1 MKSVNDEITE
11 AFFAYLRD
19 RNISDETKFAWFE
32 KQRVE
37 TGIDYVD
44 YYNGLI
50 DLAGKFLMEFEGLH
64 REDKRNM
71 YLKRYTKEQVEQ
83 VLTDENLG
91 IPLSQYTNGKLS
103 GYYYY
108 NEAKKDK
115 LFFQVAIKDAHCR
128 DVTEAYD
135 NVKELIKEIKEK
147 AATEPQPSNGNC
159 PRLRTKRPG
168 LNKEQLGDLYERLIE
183 GGYIKKETEKKLFV
197 WLFGGDIEPQP
208 FTPIKWEK
216 NKTLLVY
223 LIDCI
228 CYDPTVSFNY
238 WKNAE
243 MIFEVKHMAQTKQN
257 YLETKNTHGKPRGH
271 NEIDSIISNI
281 RGV

>member
-1 MKSVNDEITE
+1 M
-11 AFFAYLRD
+11 
-19 RNISDETKFAWFE
+19 
-32 KQRVE
+32 
-37 TGIDYVD
+37 
-44 YYNGLI
+44 
-50 DLAGKFLMEFEGLH
+50 AGKFLMEFEGLH

-115 LFFQVAIKDAHCR
+115 LFFKAALDIREAKDNLIR
-128 DVTEAYD
+128 
-135 NVKELIKEIKEK
+135 LIKEIKEK

-223 LIDCI
+223 LIDNL
-228 CYDPTVSFNY
+228 CYEEAVSSYLWENPQR
-238 WKNAE
+238 
-243 MIFEVKHMAQTKQN
+243 IFEVKHMAQTKQN
-257 YLETKNTHGKPRGH
+257 YLGNKKTGGKPVGY
-271 NEIDSIISNI
+271 EGIDSIIDII

>member
-50 DLAGKFLMEFEGLH
+50 DWAGKFLMEFEGLH

-83 VLTDENLG
+83 VLTDKNLG
-91 IPLSQYTNGKLS
+91 ISLSKYTNGKLS

-128 DVTEAYD
+128 DVTEAYN

-159 PRLRTKRPG
+159 PRLRTKRPA
-168 LNKEQLGDLYERLIE
+168 LNKKQLGDLYERLIE

-223 LIDCI
+223 LIDNL
-228 CYDPTVSFNY
+228 CYEKAVSFNF
-238 WKNAE
+238 WKNAQ
-243 MIFEVKHMAQTKQN
+243 MIFEEKHMAQTKYN
-257 YLETKNTHGKPRGH
+257 YLQTKKTDAKPSGY

>member
-91 IPLSQYTNGKLS
+91 IPLSQYTN
-103 GYYYY
+103 
-108 NEAKKDK
+108 
-115 LFFQVAIKDAHCR
+115 
-128 DVTEAYD
+128 
-135 NVKELIKEIKEK
+135 
-147 AATEPQPSNGNC
+147 
-159 PRLRTKRPG
+159 
-168 LNKEQLGDLYERLIE
+168 
-183 GGYIKKETEKKLFV
+183 
-197 WLFGGDIEPQP
+197 
-208 FTPIKWEK
+208 
-216 NKTLLVY
+216 
-223 LIDCI
+223 
-228 CYDPTVSFNY
+228 
-238 WKNAE
+238 
-243 MIFEVKHMAQTKQN
+243 
-257 YLETKNTHGKPRGH
+257 
-271 NEIDSIISNI
+271 
-281 RGV
+281 

>member
-1 MKSVNDEITE
+1 MENENQKKKIDSDLYYYLSYRETDDKEKLKRLEQWIVE
-11 AFFAYLRD
+11 AC
-19 RNISDETKFAWFE
+19 
-32 KQRVE
+32 
-37 TGIDYVD
+37 IDYAV

-50 DLAGKFLMEFEGLH
+50 QRVDKFLTVFEELH
-64 REDKRNM
+64 REEKRDM

-108 NEAKKDK
+108 NEAKEDK
-115 LFFQVAIKDAHCR
+115 LFFKAALDIREAKDNLIR
-128 DVTEAYD
+128 
-135 NVKELIKEIKEK
+135 LIKEIKEK

-168 LNKEQLGDLYERLIE
+168 LNKEQLGDLYERLIG

-223 LIDCI
+223 LIDNL
-228 CYDPTVSFNY
+228 CYEEAVNFEF
-238 WKNAE
+238 WKNAQ
-243 MIFEVKHMAQTKQN
+243 MIFEVKHMAQSKHN
-257 YLETKNTHGKPRGH
+257 YLKTKNTHGKPRGH

>member
-1 MKSVNDEITE
+1 MENENQKKKIDSD
-11 AFFAYLRD
+11 FYYYLSYR
-19 RNISDETKFAWFE
+19 ETDDKE
-32 KQRVE
+32 KLKRLEQWRVE
-37 TGIDYVD
+37 ACIDYAV

-50 DLAGKFLMEFEGLH
+50 QRVDKFLTVFEELH
-64 REDKRNM
+64 REE
-71 YLKRYTKEQVEQ
+71 KRYMDLTKRFTREQVEQ

-115 LFFQVAIKDAHCR
+115 LFFKAALDIREAKDNLIR
-128 DVTEAYD
+128 
-135 NVKELIKEIKEK
+135 LIKEIKEK

-223 LIDCI
+223 LIDNL
-228 CYDPTVSFNY
+228 CYEEAVNFEF
-238 WKNAE
+238 WKNAQ
-243 MIFEVKHMAQTKQN
+243 MIFEVKHMAQSKHN
-257 YLETKNTHGKPRGH
+257 YLKTKNTHGKPRGH

>member
-50 DLAGKFLMEFEGLH
+50 DWAGKFLMEFEELH
-64 REDKRNM
+64 RERKEYMYITKRFT
-71 YLKRYTKEQVEQ
+71 REQVEE
-83 VLTDENLG
+83 VFTEENLG

-115 LFFQVAIKDAHCR
+115 LFFKAALDIR
-128 DVTEAYD
+128 EAKD

-168 LNKEQLGDLYERLIE
+168 LNKKQLGDLYERLIE

-208 FTPIKWEK
+208 FTQIKWEK

-223 LIDCI
+223 LIDNL
-228 CYDPTVSFNY
+228 CYEEAVSSYLWENPQR
-238 WKNAE
+238 
-243 MIFEVKHMAQTKQN
+243 IFEVKHMAQSKYNYSQTKK
-257 YLETKNTHGKPRGH
+257 TDGKPSGY

>member
-1 MKSVNDEITE
+1 MENENQKKKIDSDFYYYLSYRETDDKEKLKRLEQWIVE
-11 AFFAYLRD
+11 AC
-19 RNISDETKFAWFE
+19 
-32 KQRVE
+32 
-37 TGIDYVD
+37 IDYAV

-50 DLAGKFLMEFEGLH
+50 QRVDKFLTVFEELH
-64 REDKRNM
+64 REKKGYM
-71 YLKRYTKEQVEQ
+71 YLTKRYTKEQVEQ

-115 LFFQVAIKDAHCR
+115 LFFKAALDIREAKDNLIR
-128 DVTEAYD
+128 
-135 NVKELIKEIKEK
+135 LIKEIKEK
-147 AATEPQPSNGNC
+147 ATEERQ
-159 PRLRTKRPG
+159 RLKTTFSQT
-168 LNKEQLGDLYERLIE
+168 QLGDLYERLIE
-183 GGYIKKETEKKLFV
+183 DGYIKKETEKKLFV

-223 LIDCI
+223 LIDEL
-228 CYDPTVSFNY
+228 CYEKTVSFNF
-238 WKNAE
+238 WKNAQ
-243 MIFEVKHMAQTKQN
+243 MIFEEKHMAQTKYN
-257 YLETKNTHGKPRGH
+257 YSQTKKTDAKPSGY

>member
-1 MKSVNDEITE
+1 MENVNDEITE

-50 DLAGKFLMEFEGLH
+50 DWAGKFLMEFEELH
-64 REDKRNM
+64 REEKRYM
-71 YLKRYTKEQVEQ
+71 YLTKRFTREQVEE
-83 VLTDENLG
+83 VLTEENLG
-91 IPLSQYTNGKLS
+91 IELSRCRYTEGRLQ

-108 NEAKKDK
+108 NEAKKDR
-115 LFFQVAIKDAHCR
+115 LFFQVALKMAQNKDIE
-128 DVTEAYD
+128 EAY
-135 NVKELIKEIKEK
+135 NKVKELIKECKEK
-147 AATEPQPSNGNC
+147 ATEERQ
-159 PRLRTKRPG
+159 RLKTTFSQT
-168 LNKEQLGDLYERLIE
+168 QLGDLYERLIE
-183 GGYIKKETEKKLFV
+183 DGYIKKETEKKLFV

-223 LIDCI
+223 LIDNL
-228 CYDPTVSFNY
+228 CYEEAVNFEF
-238 WKNAE
+238 WKNAQ
-243 MIFEVKHMAQTKQN
+243 MIFEVKHMAQRKHN
-257 YLETKNTHGKPRGH
+257 YLKTKNTHGKPRGH

>member
-1 MKSVNDEITE
+1 MENVNDEITE

-19 RNISDETKFAWFE
+19 RNISDKTKLAWFE

-50 DLAGKFLMEFEGLH
+50 DWAGKFLMEFEELH
-64 REDKRNM
+64 REKKGDLYR
-71 YLKRYTKEQVEQ
+71 KRYTKEQVEE
-83 VLTDENLG
+83 VLTEENLG
-91 IPLSQYTNGKLS
+91 IELSRCRYTEGRLQ

-115 LFFQVAIKDAHCR
+115 LFFKAALDIREAKDNLIR
-128 DVTEAYD
+128 
-135 NVKELIKEIKEK
+135 LIKEIKEK

>member
-50 DLAGKFLMEFEGLH
+50 DWAGKFLMEFEELH
-64 REDKRNM
+64 REEKRDM
-71 YLKRYTKEQVEQ
+71 YLTKRFTREQVEE
-83 VLTDENLG
+83 VLTEENLG
-91 IPLSQYTNGKLS
+91 IELSRCRYTEGRLQ

-147 AATEPQPSNGNC
+147 ATEERQ
-159 PRLRTKRPG
+159 RLKTTFSQT
-168 LNKEQLGDLYERLIE
+168 QLEALCDFLKNREYIFKDTERE
-183 GGYIKKETEKKLFV
+183 LFV

-223 LIDCI
+223 LIDNL
-228 CYDPTVSFNY
+228 CYEEAVNFEF
-238 WKNAE
+238 WKNAQ
-243 MIFEVKHMAQTKQN
+243 MIFEVKHMAQSKHN
-257 YLETKNTHGKPRGH
+257 YLKTKNTHGKPRGH

>member
-1 MKSVNDEITE
+1 MENENQKKKIDSDFYYYLSYRETDDKEKLKRLEQWIVE
-11 AFFAYLRD
+11 AC
-19 RNISDETKFAWFE
+19 
-32 KQRVE
+32 
-37 TGIDYVD
+37 IDYAV

-50 DLAGKFLMEFEGLH
+50 QRVDKFLTVFEELH
-64 REDKRNM
+64 REEKRDM

-108 NEAKKDK
+108 NEAKEDK
-115 LFFQVAIKDAHCR
+115 LFFKAALDIREAKDNLIR
-128 DVTEAYD
+128 
-135 NVKELIKEIKEK
+135 LIKEIKEK

-159 PRLRTKRPG
+159 PRLRTKIPG

-223 LIDCI
+223 LIDNL
-228 CYDPTVSFNY
+228 CYEEAVSFNF
-238 WKNAE
+238 WKNAQ
-243 MIFEVKHMAQTKQN
+243 MIFEEKHMAQTKYN
-257 YLETKNTHGKPRGH
+257 YSQTKKTDAKPSGY

>member
-1 MKSVNDEITE
+1 MENENQKKKIDSDFYYYLSYRETDDKEKLKRLEQWIVE
-11 AFFAYLRD
+11 AC
-19 RNISDETKFAWFE
+19 
-32 KQRVE
+32 
-37 TGIDYVD
+37 IDYAV

-50 DLAGKFLMEFEGLH
+50 QRVDKFLTVFEELH
-64 REDKRNM
+64 REKKGYM
-71 YLKRYTKEQVEQ
+71 YLTKRYTKEQVEQ

-115 LFFQVAIKDAHCR
+115 LFFKAALDIREAKDNLIR
-128 DVTEAYD
+128 
-135 NVKELIKEIKEK
+135 LIKEIKEK

-159 PRLRTKRPG
+159 PRLRTKRPA

-223 LIDCI
+223 LIDNL
-228 CYDPTVSFNY
+228 CYEEEVSFNF
-238 WKNAE
+238 WKNAQ
-243 MIFEVKHMAQTKQN
+243 MIFEEKHMAQTKNN
-257 YLETKNTHGKPRGH
+257 YLQTKKTDAKPSGY

>member
-1 MKSVNDEITE
+1 MKIKNDEIRE
-11 AFFAYLRD
+11 AFFAYLKD
-19 RNISDETKFAWFE
+19 RNISDKTKFAWYE

-50 DLAGKFLMEFEGLH
+50 DWVGKFLMEFERLH

-115 LFFQVAIKDAHCR
+115 LFFQVALKMAQNKDIK
-128 DVTEAYD
+128 EAYN

-147 AATEPQPSNGNC
+147 ASTELQPSNGNC
-159 PRLRTKRPG
+159 KNRKKTRTK
-168 LNKEQLGDLYERLIE
+168 
-183 GGYIKKETEKKLFV
+183 
-197 WLFGGDIEPQP
+197 
-208 FTPIKWEK
+208 
-216 NKTLLVY
+216 
-223 LIDCI
+223 
-228 CYDPTVSFNY
+228 
-238 WKNAE
+238 
-243 MIFEVKHMAQTKQN
+243 
-257 YLETKNTHGKPRGH
+257 
-271 NEIDSIISNI
+271 
-281 RGV
+281 

>member
-1 MKSVNDEITE
+1 MKSVNEEITE

-50 DLAGKFLMEFEGLH
+50 DWAGKFLMEFEELH
-64 REDKRNM
+64 REEKRDM

-108 NEAKKDK
+108 NEAKEDK
-115 LFFQVAIKDAHCR
+115 LFFKAALDIREAKDNLIR
-128 DVTEAYD
+128 
-135 NVKELIKEIKEK
+135 LIKEIKEK

-197 WLFGGDIEPQP
+197 WLFGGNIEPQP

-223 LIDCI
+223 LIDNL
-228 CYDPTVSFNY
+228 CYEEAVNFEF
-238 WKNAE
+238 WKNAQ
-243 MIFEVKHMAQTKQN
+243 MIFEVKHMAQRKHN
-257 YLETKNTHGKPRGH
+257 YLKTKNTHGKPRGH

>member
-1 MKSVNDEITE
+1 MTV
-11 AFFAYLRD
+11 
-19 RNISDETKFAWFE
+19 FE
-32 KQRVE
+32 E
-37 TGIDYVD
+37 
-44 YYNGLI
+44 
-50 DLAGKFLMEFEGLH
+50 LH
-64 REDKRNM
+64 REKKGYM
-71 YLKRYTKEQVEQ
+71 YLTKRYTKEQVEQ

-115 LFFQVAIKDAHCR
+115 LFFKAALDIREAKDNLIR
-128 DVTEAYD
+128 
-135 NVKELIKEIKEK
+135 LIKEIKEK

-168 LNKEQLGDLYERLIE
+168 LNKKQLGDLYERLIE

-223 LIDCI
+223 LIDNL
-228 CYDPTVSFNY
+228 CYEEAVNFEF
-238 WKNAE
+238 WKNAQ
-243 MIFEVKHMAQTKQN
+243 MIFEVKHMAQRKHN
-257 YLETKNTHGKPRGH
+257 YLKTKNTHGKPRGH

>member
-1 MKSVNDEITE
+1 MKSVNEEITE

-50 DLAGKFLMEFEGLH
+50 DWAGKFLMEIEELH
-64 REDKRNM
+64 RERKEYMYITKRFT
-71 YLKRYTKEQVEQ
+71 REQVEE
-83 VLTDENLG
+83 VFTEENLG

-115 LFFQVAIKDAHCR
+115 LFFKAALDIR
-128 DVTEAYD
+128 EAKD

-197 WLFGGDIEPQP
+197 WLFGGNIEPQP

-223 LIDCI
+223 LIDNL
-228 CYDPTVSFNY
+228 CYEEAVISY
-238 WKNAE
+238 LWENAQR
-243 MIFEVKHMAQTKQN
+243 IFEVKHMAQSKYNYSQTKK
-257 YLETKNTHGKPRGH
+257 TDGKPSGY

>member
-1 MKSVNDEITE
+1 MENENQKKKIDSDFYYYLSYRETDDKEKLKRLEQWIVE
-11 AFFAYLRD
+11 AC
-19 RNISDETKFAWFE
+19 
-32 KQRVE
+32 
-37 TGIDYVD
+37 IDYAV

-50 DLAGKFLMEFEGLH
+50 QRVDKFLTVFEELH
-64 REDKRNM
+64 REKKGYM

-115 LFFQVAIKDAHCR
+115 LFFKAALDIREAKDNLIR
-128 DVTEAYD
+128 
-135 NVKELIKEIKEK
+135 LIKEIKEK

-159 PRLRTKRPG
+159 PRLRTKRPA
-168 LNKEQLGDLYERLIE
+168 LNKKQLEDLYKRLIE

-223 LIDCI
+223 LIDNL
-228 CYDPTVSFNY
+228 CYEEEVSFNF
-238 WKNAE
+238 WKNAQ
-243 MIFEVKHMAQTKQN
+243 MIFEEKHMAQTKYN
-257 YLETKNTHGKPRGH
+257 YLQTKKTDAKPSGY